1 MKGFIFAGV
10 LVSALICLAEGKPFD
25 NLELVEDDMLMTK
38 EQKEAYLAHQN
49 GRVRRAALRDR
60 YLWPQGKI
68 PYTFSDDIDQ
78 AGREL
83 AERAMNHWMS
93 RTCLR
98 FSPRRR
104 EHAYIEFQYDGR
116 CRARVGYTGEARQKV
131 SIGSALDPCPLG
143 SVIHELGHGIGFF
156 HEHSRPDRD
165 EYVNINVNNIREGA
179 EGNFRKDNG
188 YFVDSRGQDY
198 DYGSIMHYS
207 KYQGNNAFNAVVME
221 PIQRGAEI
229 GQRDGLSAGD
239 IRQTNLMYKC
249 NAQGDS
255 ELQPVNDED
264 EDKDRGDSKKK
275 PDPKGPKP
283 GEIEE

>member
-1 MKGFIFAGV
+1 
-10 LVSALICLAEGKPFD
+10 
-25 NLELVEDDMLMTK
+25 
-38 EQKEAYLAHQN
+38 
-49 GRVRRAALRDR
+49 
-60 YLWPQGKI
+60 WPQGKI
-68 PYTFSDDIDQ
+68 PYTFSDDIGET
-78 AGREL
+78 GREL

-104 EHAYIEFQYDGR
+104 EHAYIEFQYDGYVQITKKR
-116 CRARVGYTGEARQKV
+116 TRSHRV
-131 SIGSALDPCPLG
+131 SIPCPLG

-165 EYVNINVNNIREGA
+165 EYVNINVNNMREGA
-179 EGNFRKDNG
+179 ESNFRKDNG

-249 NAQGDS
+249 NGKTK
-255 ELQPVNDED
+255 LP
-264 EDKDRGDSKKK
+264 
-275 PDPKGPKP
+275 
-283 GEIEE
+283 

>member
-49 GRVRRAALRDR
+49 GRVRRAALKNR

-68 PYTFSDDIDQ
+68 PFTFSNDIDQ

-104 EHAYIEFQYDGR
+104 EHAYIEFQYDGK

-131 SIGSALDPCPLG
+131 SIGSTRNPCSFG
-143 SVIHELGHGIGFF
+143 SVVHELGHGIGFF

-165 EYVNINVNNIREGA
+165 EYVNIHFKNIRKGA
-179 EGNFRKDNG
+179 ESNFRKDNG

-207 KYQGNNAFNAVVME
+207 KYQGNNALNAVVME

-239 IRQTNLMYKC
+239 IRQTKLMYKC

-264 EDKDRGDSKKK
+264 EDGGDSKKK